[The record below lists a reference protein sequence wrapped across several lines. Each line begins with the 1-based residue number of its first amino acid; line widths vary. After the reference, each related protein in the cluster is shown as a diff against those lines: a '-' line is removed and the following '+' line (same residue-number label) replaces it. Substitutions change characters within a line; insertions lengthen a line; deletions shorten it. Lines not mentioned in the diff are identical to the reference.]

1 MSSSELESFLSAE
14 GRSAVDRFM
23 RQVAQE
29 ESDDFDVAE
38 VLDRNLYDAVAG
50 YDNRAG
56 LSRWLSLRFTGPR
69 AEGRLAEQAVEDLL
83 GAFRREIIGASP
95 AKSAESLRLDLVG
108 FSHGSAIL
116 HLAPAEEAGVDPG
129 DGPEEGQQTLT
140 VGVDQIDHALDVV
153 TSLHIAAEDA
163 GDVERFSGQE
173 QLLKGFAALADALD
187 KYDLDMGIIWR
198 GRTGRRRSA
207 ELTSRGREYARRFF
221 DRSDTSDVIT
231 VTGRIVELA
240 ISGSF
245 DIKTGTSVNS
255 PRYKVHTDGED
266 SLLGLGLQLG
276 QTISARLRR
285 TTEQNRVGI
294 TFNIRYEFLGMVG
307 REDRLP

>member
-1 MSSSELESFLSAE
+1 MSSSELERFLSAE

-108 FSHGSAIL
+108 FSRGSAIL
-116 HLAPAEEAGVDPG
+116 HLAPAEEAEVDPG

-140 VGVDQIDHALDVV
+140 VDVDQIDHALDVV
-153 TSLHIAAEDA
+153 TSLHVAAEDA
-163 GDVERFSGQE
+163 GD
-173 QLLKGFAALADALD
+173 DALD
-187 KYDLDMGIIWR
+187 KYDLDMGITWR

-207 ELTSRGREYARRFF
+207 ELTSRGRDYARRFF
-221 DRSDTSDVIT
+221 DRSDTSEVIT

-245 DIKTGTSVNS
+245 DIKTGASLNS

-285 TTEQNRVGI
+285 TTEQNKVGI
-294 TFNIRYEFLGMVG
+294 TFSIRYEFLGMVG
-307 REDRLP
+307 KEDRLP